1 MTDTLLLSYQIE
13 YETTSI
19 SLEDLKEK
27 YNLTDKDLK
36 GSSTWVK
43 SINDNNTIVPTND
56 TIVPNTNDNN
66 PNTDTIVPNTNDK
79 TIVPNTN
86 TIVPTN
92 NSNVEFDNSK
102 FERDIQSFKEQ
113 ALKYCKDFMALEAAH
128 ASTKEVKDIV
138 AIIASIEPKQQAQST
153 TQVNV
158 LVQNLAER
166 FKDDV

>member
-43 SINDNNTIVPTND
+43 SI
-56 TIVPNTNDNN
+56 NDNN

>member
-13 YETTSI
+13 YETTPI

-43 SINDNNTIVPTND
+43 SINDNNPNTN
-56 TIVPNTNDNN
+56 TIVPNTNDN
-66 PNTDTIVPNTNDK
+66 TIVSTNNTPNS
-79 TIVPNTN
+79 
-86 TIVPTN
+86 IVPTN

>member
-43 SINDNNTIVPTND
+43 SINDNNNDTIVPTNN
-56 TIVPNTNDNN
+56 TIVPT
-66 PNTDTIVPNTNDK
+66 NTDSIVPNTNDK
-79 TIVPNTN
+79 TIVPTNDTDN